1 MARAGHG
8 PPTPAES
15 CYYTAP
21 MSTWAGRPPD
31 LW

>member
-1 MARAGHG
+1 MAQAGHG
-8 PPTPAES
+8 PAHPAES

-21 MSTWAGRPPD
+21 MSTWAHRPQD